1 MPKNN
6 TILIISFLI
15 FSFSINLFSNMTG
28 SEVKSKSYNQ
38 AFAIAE
44 VVDSLI
50 RSARA
55 NYTDAVV
62 GKLKK
67 DGTGASVDHMNKKGF
82 APLPAQFVRRL
93 AADKNNKKF
102 DFVLRSLWNL
112 NKNQNLQNK
121 FEKEGWGFLEAQQT
135 RALKSKIPF
144 RNIKWQP
151 YVKVE
156 DVGGVKTLR
165 YMSADTASA
174 SSCVT
179 CHNAYERKAEI
190 KKWRKEQGVRPGK
203 LFKMHELMGALSIS
217 VPLKQDN

>member
-1 MPKNN
+1 
-6 TILIISFLI
+6 
-15 FSFSINLFSNMTG
+15 MTG

-93 AADKNNKKF
+93 AADKNT
-102 DFVLRSLWNL
+102 RNL
-112 NKNQNLQNK
+112 ILY
-121 FEKEGWGFLEAQQT
+121 LEAFG
-135 RALKSKIPF
+135 I
-144 RNIKWQP
+144 
-151 YVKVE
+151 
-156 DVGGVKTLR
+156 
-165 YMSADTASA
+165 
-174 SSCVT
+174 
-179 CHNAYERKAEI
+179 
-190 KKWRKEQGVRPGK
+190 
-203 LFKMHELMGALSIS
+203 
-217 VPLKQDN
+217 